1 MNRRDFINTLT
12 TMAAALPLA
21 GCFGYDHV
29 VKRIKIIAKAEV
41 DGKPVEGTTVMEI
54 TWRPRGDGGM
64 NVDHLGEALVLELA
78 GRGTVFMLPAVYLKS
93 GMVTSGI
100 WDNQMA
106 QLLGIKGSVSK
117 GQLHA
122 ISDLKGR
129 YSFKPLRD
137 GTTTPV
143 MVAFKDETKF
153 RSFYHVEPEKF
164 SEYFGA
170 GVKFVGVEFEIT
182 DEPVTKVLTKRL
194 PVLLEKDR
202 DPVDPALR
210 KVRYVDLPFNQKI
223 GQNSFFAIGRY

>member
-1 MNRRDFINTLT
+1 MNRRGFIHTIT

-41 DGKPVEGTTVMEI
+41 DGNPVEGTTVMEI

-64 NVDHLGEALVLELA
+64 DVDHLGEALVLELA
-78 GRGTVFMLPAVYLKS
+78 GRGTVFVLP
-93 GMVTSGI
+93 MVMFNDGLSSSGI
-100 WDNQMA
+100 WYGQVGDAVGIRGGHQREDLPKIETLTGRFKFFPMVKGA
-106 QLLGIKGSVSK
+106 TFPLL
-117 GQLHA
+117 
-122 ISDLKGR
+122 
-129 YSFKPLRD
+129 
-137 GTTTPV
+137 
-143 MVAFKDETKF
+143 VAFKDENEF
-153 RSFYHVEPEKF
+153 RSIYRLEPEKF

-182 DEPVTKVLTKRL
+182 DEQVTKVLAKRL
-194 PVLLEKDR
+194 PILLEKDR